1 MQLSS
6 IQNNNLFMGIDIK
19 KLSLHDLD
27 LFKQLIHGFEDVFE
41 MKNFKIPAD
50 DHLQKVLAKGRKAS

>member
-1 MQLSS
+1 
-6 IQNNNLFMGIDIK
+6 MGIDIK